1 MDLADFILM
10 GTIGNEH
17 LYRGMGL
24 GTFILRC
31 KIVTKLLALLL
42 ILTMTGENL
51 VRDLIGVWG
60 GRNRGKSRV
69 VVLFL
74 SESLG
79 LMSAFK
85 NPSRCYNCLLTAH
98 PRYRKLSN
106 EYLIEILFSN
116 YHQLVRTSVRSPFT
130 RSVGTYPG
138 RLTTVLCRVGE
149 LVTRRGCPK
158 LNLIEIFIRQCNPR

>member
-1 MDLADFILM
+1 
-10 GTIGNEH
+10 
-17 LYRGMGL
+17 MGL

-31 KIVTKLLALLL
+31 KIVTKLLASLL

-51 VRDLIGVWG
+51 VHDLIGVWG
-60 GRNRGKSRV
+60 DRNRGKSRV

-85 NPSRCYNCLLTAH
+85 NPSRCYNCLLKAH

-106 EYLIEILFSN
+106 EYIYNLIEILFSN
-116 YHQLVRTSVRSPFT
+116 YHQFVRTSVRSPFT

-158 LNLIEIFIRQCNPR
+158 LNLIEIFIRQCNLR